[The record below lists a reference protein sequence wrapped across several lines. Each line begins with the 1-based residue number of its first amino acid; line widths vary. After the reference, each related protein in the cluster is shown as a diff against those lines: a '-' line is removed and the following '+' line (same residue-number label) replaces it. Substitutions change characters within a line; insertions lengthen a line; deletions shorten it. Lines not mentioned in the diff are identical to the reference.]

1 MISVIICSKHG
12 KLSES
17 LARNIDDTIGVPYEI
32 VCINNSRNEYSI
44 FSAYNKGIAQSKY
57 PFLCFVHEDVNF
69 QTKNWG
75 NIIKS
80 HLNNSTTGLIGVAG
94 SNTVLSVPSS
104 WSSSQEKYINIIQS
118 GKHSEHIRLPIE
130 HNDDKQEVI
139 LLDGVFLGANRD
151 IFSKIAF
158 DEKLKGFHGYDLDIC
173 LQSAFAGFQNYVVFD
188 VLIEHYSKGFRNK
201 RYFENLIQVF
211 GKWDK
216 YLPIYDKNKYTAEE
230 ILKSEEKM
238 INYLFIKM
246 IKRGFSAKE
255 IKSTITF
262 YIDKI
267 KSENLKIKYI
277 HINQKIFFL
286 QLVYKPFTRLYL

>member
-1 MISVIICSKHG
+1 MISVIICSKHE

-17 LARNIDDTIGVPYEI
+17 VRQNINNTIGVPYEI

-44 FSAYNKGIAQSKY
+44 FSAYNKGIAESKY

-80 HLNNSTTGLIGVAG
+80 HLNNSTTGLVGVAG

-118 GKHSEHIRLPIE
+118 EKHSEHVRLPLE

-139 LLDGVFLGANRD
+139 LLDGVFLGANRN
-151 IFSKIAF
+151 IFSKITF

-188 VLIEHYSKGFRNK
+188 ILIEHYSKGFRNK

-211 GKWDK
+211 GKWEK
-216 YLPIYDKNKYTAEE
+216 FLPIYDKNKYTAEE

-262 YIDKI
+262 YVDKI
-267 KSENLKIKYI
+267 KSEKLKIKYR
-277 HINQKIFFL
+277 HINRKFFFL
-286 QLVYKPFTRLYL
+286 QLVYKPITRLYL

>member
-1 MISVIICSKHG
+1 MISVIICSKHE

-17 LARNIDDTIGVPYEI
+17 VRQNINNTIGVPYEI

-44 FSAYNKGIAQSKY
+44 FSAYNKGIAESKY

-69 QTKNWG
+69 KTKNWG

-118 GKHSEHIRLPIE
+118 EKHSEHVRLPLE

-139 LLDGVFLGANRD
+139 LLDGVFLGANRN
-151 IFSKIAF
+151 IFSKITF

-188 VLIEHYSKGFRNK
+188 ILIEHYSKGFRNK

-211 GKWDK
+211 GKWEK
-216 YLPIYDKNKYTAEE
+216 FLPIYDKNKYTAEE

-267 KSENLKIKYI
+267 KSEKLKIKYR
-277 HINQKIFFL
+277 HINRKFFFL

>member
-1 MISVIICSKHG
+1 MISVIICSKHE

-17 LARNIDDTIGVPYEI
+17 VRQNINNTIGVPYEI

-44 FSAYNKGIAQSKY
+44 FSAYNKGIAESKY

-118 GKHSEHIRLPIE
+118 EKHSEHVRLPLE

-139 LLDGVFLGANRD
+139 LLDGVFLGANRN
-151 IFSKIAF
+151 IFSKITF

-188 VLIEHYSKGFRNK
+188 VLLEHYSKGFRNK
-201 RYFENLIQVF
+201 SYFENLIKIYR
-211 GKWDK
+211 KWDK
-216 YLPIYDKNKYTAEE
+216 YLPVYDKSRYATVD
-230 ILKSEEKM
+230 ILNREEKA
-238 INYLFIKM
+238 IDYLFIKM
-246 IKRGFSAKE
+246 IKRGFAATE
-255 IKSTITF
+255 IKSAITF
-262 YIDKI
+262 YIEKI
-267 KSENLKIKYI
+267 KSEKLQQKYR
-277 HINQKIFFL
+277 HISRKIFFL
-286 QLVYKPFTRLYL
+286 QLVYKPFTRLYR

>member
-1 MISVIICSKHG
+1 MISVIICSKHE

-17 LARNIDDTIGVPYEI
+17 LIRNIDNTIGVPYEI
-32 VCINNSRNEYSI
+32 VCINNSRKEYSI
-44 FSAYNKGIAQSKY
+44 FSAYNKGIAESKY
-57 PFLCFVHEDVNF
+57 PCLCFVHEDVNF
-69 QTKNWG
+69 QTKDWG
-75 NIIKS
+75 KRIKT
-80 HLNNSTTGLIGVAG
+80 HLDNSNTGLIGVAG
-94 SNTVLSVPSS
+94 SNTVLNVPSS

-118 GKHSEHIRLPIE
+118 GKHSAHVRIPIA

-139 LLDGVFLGANRD
+139 LLDGVFLCANRNL
-151 IFSKIAF
+151 FSKIAF

-211 GKWDK
+211 GKWDE
-216 YLPIYDKNKYTAEE
+216 YLPIYDKNKYSAEE
-230 ILKSEEKM
+230 IMKTEEKM

-246 IKRGFSAKE
+246 IKRGFSAKD
-255 IKSTITF
+255 IKSTIRF

-267 KSENLKIKYI
+267 KSEKLKIKYR
-277 HINQKIFFL
+277 HINLRIFYL
-286 QLVYKPFTRLYL
+286 QLIYKSFSRLYN